1 MTSSNTYPDGI
12 TPSFLARIEAQ
23 VSVEITAPEPTSA
36 LLDGS
41 ALERR
46 NRRIA
51 ARALAGVTAQYGV
64 TLTQAVRESEGT
76 PRPVTT
82 VTIPSPV
89 FGKVKRTGRKARR
102 AAARAAVNLGRV
114 A

>member
-1 MTSSNTYPDGI
+1 MTSTNAYPDGI
-12 TPSFLARIEAQ
+12 TPSVLARIEAQ
-23 VSVEITAPEPTSA
+23 VSVEIAADQPTSA

-51 ARALAGVTAQYGV
+51 ARAMAGITAQYGV
-64 TLTQAVRESEGT
+64 TLAQAVRESEGT
-76 PRPVTT
+76 PRPVTE
-82 VTIPSPV
+82 VTIPAPV
-89 FGKVKRTGRKARR
+89 FGKAKRTGKARR
-102 AAARAAVNLGRV
+102 AAARSAANLGRV

>member
-1 MTSSNTYPDGI
+1 MTSTSTYPDGI
-12 TPSFLARIEAQ
+12 TPSVLGRIQALI
-23 VSVEITAPEPTSA
+23 SVEIASPAPTSA

-51 ARALAGVTAQYGV
+51 ARALAGVTARFGV
-64 TLTQAVRESEGT
+64 TLAQVVRESEAT
-76 PRPVTT
+76 PQPVTT
-82 VTIPSPV
+82 LTLPAPV
-89 FGKVKRTGRKARR
+89 FGKTKRTGRKARR
-102 AAARAAVNLGRV
+102 AAARAAANLGRV

>member
-1 MTSSNTYPDGI
+1 MTSTNTYPDGI
-12 TPSFLARIEAQ
+12 TPAVLARIEAQ
-23 VSVEITAPEPTSA
+23 ISVEIAVDQPTSA

-51 ARALAGVTAQYGV
+51 ARVLAGITAQYGV
-64 TLTQAVRESEGT
+64 TLAQAAQESEGT
-76 PRPVTT
+76 PRPVTE
-82 VTIPSPV
+82 VTIPAPI
-89 FGKVKRTGRKARR
+89 FGKAKRTGRKARR
-102 AAARAAVNLGRV
+102 EAARAAATLGRV

>member
-1 MTSSNTYPDGI
+1 MTNTHPDGI
-12 TPSFLARIEAQ
+12 TPSVLARIEAQ
-23 VSVEITAPEPTSA
+23 VSVEIAAVQPTSA

-64 TLTQAVRESEGT
+64 TFAQAVRESEGT

-82 VTIPSPV
+82 VTIPAPV
-89 FGKVKRTGRKARR
+89 FGTAKRTGRKARR
-102 AAARAAVNLGRV
+102 AAARSAANLGRV

>member
-1 MTSSNTYPDGI
+1 MTSTNAYPDGI
-12 TPSFLARIEAQ
+12 TPSVLSRIAAQ
-23 VSVEITAPEPTSA
+23 VSVEVAAVQPTSA

-89 FGKVKRTGRKARR
+89 FGKTPRTGRKARR
-102 AAARAAVNLGRV
+102 VAARAAANLGRV